1 MGAQVQ
7 FSHFLDA
14 KSDDDRIEIA
24 GRVGDRLCRE
34 GLPEAERLAA
44 EALARALVADAIE
57 RVRRALSEAVRHARF
72 LPRDIAL
79 KIAHDVDSVACPFL
93 EATEVFSEGDWQ
105 QLVLTISRGARI
117 AVARR
122 TSMSEGLARALAEGH
137 DTVVAETLIGN
148 AATPLSSPVC
158 HLLIERFT
166 DSPWVIEKMA
176 DRDDLAADVAAVLCL
191 RVSAAAR
198 DKLAQA
204 YNLVDFTEPVVAEAE
219 ADAVL
224 QLVREAREAPET
236 RLLALAE
243 QLKHDRKLT
252 PLLLITTLREGH
264 LAFFSAAFSVL
275 SEMPLAKVN
284 SLMLHEG
291 AAPVTRAL
299 SLARI
304 PSAMH
309 DDFWEA
315 LQEARQR
322 AKAAGA
328 ASAAG

>member
-1 MGAQVQ
+1 MGAQAQ

-24 GRVGDRLCRE
+24 GRVGDRLCRD

-79 KIAHDVDSVACPFL
+79 RIAHDVDPIACPFL
-93 EATEVFSEGDWQ
+93 EVTEVFSESDWQ

-122 TSMSEGLARALAEGH
+122 TSMSDGLARALAEVH

-148 AATPLSSPVC
+148 GAAPLTAPVC
-158 HLLIERFT
+158 HLLMERFAE
-166 DSPWVIEKMA
+166 SPWVVEKLA
-176 DRDDLAADVAAVLCL
+176 DRTDLAAEVATTLCL

-198 DKLAQA
+198 DKLARTYQLA
-204 YNLVDFTEPVVAEAE
+204 DFTEPVVAEAE
-219 ADAVL
+219 TDAVL
-224 QLVREAREAPET
+224 QLVREAPHA

-252 PLLLITTLREGH
+252 PMLLITSLREGH
-264 LAFFSAAFSVL
+264 LAFFTAAFSVL
-275 SEMPLAKVN
+275 SDMSLAKVN

-291 AAPVTRAL
+291 AAPVTRAF
-299 SLARI
+299 SQARI
-304 PSAMH
+304 PGALH

-315 LQEARQR
+315 LQDARQR
-322 AKAAGA
+322 PKAT
-328 ASAAG
+328 SAAG